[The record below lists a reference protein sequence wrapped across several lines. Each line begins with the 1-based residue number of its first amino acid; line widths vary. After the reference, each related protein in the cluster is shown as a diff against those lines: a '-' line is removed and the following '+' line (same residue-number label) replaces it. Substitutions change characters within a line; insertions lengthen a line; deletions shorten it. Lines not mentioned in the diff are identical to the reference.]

1 MSSHIFHRFVGN
13 PLFQGLSVD
22 DFEQI
27 AERVPFD
34 FHTIAPGHTIVHADD
49 PCDSLICTL
58 SGTVCKEEVSDLR
71 HYTFREFITTNTVIQ
86 PERLF
91 GLRPRYS
98 ATFLAETEVQYFSV
112 PKREVRDVLF
122 TLTPFHLNYLNL
134 LCTTQQ
140 LQDSRVWR
148 ALPDSLEG
156 RFLHFL
162 YTRSSRPAG
171 QKELVIDMVA
181 LAGEL
186 TATRLRVSQM
196 LNELNDRGLIEL
208 RRRHILIPSMEALLQ
223 HN

>member
-22 DFEQI
+22 DFEHI

-34 FHTIAPGHTIVHADD
+34 FHTVAPGHTIVHADD
-49 PCDSLICTL
+49 PCEGLICTL

-71 HYTFREFITTNTVIQ
+71 HYSFREFITTNTVIQ

-98 ATFLAETEVQYFSV
+98 ASFLAETEVQYFSV

-134 LCTTQQ
+134 ICTTSYTLVHPDQQ
-140 LQDSRVWR
+140 DVKNS
-148 ALPDSLEG
+148 
-156 RFLHFL
+156 
-162 YTRSSRPAG
+162 
-171 QKELVIDMVA
+171 
-181 LAGEL
+181 
-186 TATRLRVSQM
+186 
-196 LNELNDRGLIEL
+196 
-208 RRRHILIPSMEALLQ
+208 
-223 HN
+223 